1 MFSLVS
7 LHFDFRHRHGRE
19 YQGKPELLLDTSLQM
34 SLHLSE
40 EEIREAVRRLTKEIS
55 RDYAGTR
62 PSHRPQFFQE
72 IG

>member
-1 MFSLVS
+1 LTSGTGTGVNTREDLVIT
-7 LHFDFRHRHGRE
+7 E
-19 YQGKPELLLDTSLQM
+19 GKPELLLDTSLQM